1 MSHPVSDGARARTR
15 RARRRFRIA
24 TRAGAWLQRGYG
36 VAALLLFLLD
46 GCAASAPTLSP
57 AAYPFH
63 SVALPPAEY
72 PAAYPLPSVAPQ
84 IELHWRLTVDSNR
97 VQADGLIERQQ
108 ESQITEVWLQL
119 LGIDATGRTVSF
131 TPPIRFAWRS
141 PSALESFIIV
151 LKPRGGEQRYGGAAV
166 HVRVCTAIDGLG
178 LALVVLG
185 VPVTALLE

>member
-1 MSHPVSDGARARTR
+1 VHKG
-15 RARRRFRIA
+15 
-24 TRAGAWLQRGYG
+24 WLQRFG
-36 VAALLLFLLD
+36 VAAFLIFLLD

-57 AAYPFH
+57 ADYPFH

-108 ESQITEVWLQL
+108 ESHIKEVWLQL
-119 LGIDATGRTVSF
+119 LGIDETGRTVSF

-141 PSALESFIIV
+141 FSGALESFTIA
-151 LKPRGGEQRYGGAAV
+151 LKPRGGEQRYEVRLHSFDFAPQLTGPGA
-166 HVRVCTAIDGLG
+166 R
-178 LALVVLG
+178 
-185 VPVTALLE
+185 

>member
-1 MSHPVSDGARARTR
+1 MSHSVPDRAGARKR
-15 RARRRFRIA
+15 RARKRFRIA
-24 TRAGAWLQRGYG
+24 GCEEAWFQRGYG
-36 VAALLLFLLD
+36 VAAFLIFLLH

-72 PAAYPLPSVAPQ
+72 PAAYPVPSVAPQ
-84 IELHWRLTVDSNR
+84 IEIHWQLTVDSNR

-108 ESQITEVWLQL
+108 ESQIKEVWLQL

-141 PSALESFIIV
+141 PSALESFTIA
-151 LKPRGGEQRYGGAAV
+151 LKPQGGERRYE
-166 HVRVCTAIDGLG
+166 VRLYMFEFAPQLSNSR
-178 LALVVLG
+178 
-185 VPVTALLE
+185 